1 MQLYD
6 FYTFICIYLYH
17 FQCSGI
23 SVSLGML
30 IEAFERFGHS
40 EGAEM
45 KQKVLKGWFNTVTSE
60 VKLNHKMLLLLI
72 CITINSFSDY

>member
-1 MQLYD
+1 
-6 FYTFICIYLYH
+6 
-17 FQCSGI
+17 
-23 SVSLGML
+23 ML

-60 VKLNHKMLLLLI
+60 VKLNFNHNKQLLLMFV
-72 CITINSFSDY
+72 TILFQTIRNRMSDFDY